1 MHAKLLQLCLTVT
14 VWTVPHQAPLSMGF
28 SRQEHWSGLPC
39 LPPGDLPD
47 PKIKPVSLISPALA
61 GGFFTSSATWEAQIQ
76 ADKRPKP
83 TPRERYTQS
92 HPQLGNNK
100 GLHGITPIF
109 RLTVT
114 PTPGQHQRAYTVSHQ
129 YPESQSHPHLDNTKG
144 FTRYHTN
151 IHSHSHTHT

>member
-1 MHAKLLQLCLTVT
+1 MLSCVQLCVT
-14 VWTVPHQAPLSMGF
+14 LWTVARQAPLSSGIPQARMLEWIAISF
-28 SRQEHWSGLPC
+28 ARASSRPRTEPA
-39 LPPGDLPD
+39 
-47 PKIKPVSLISPALA
+47 SLASAALA